1 MTLHSTPRYIIHA
14 ITISNNA
21 PQHFTLHHYT
31 LQHTLRQSTTHPTST
46 THTNFELQGCTKQ
59 LQACVLLEINYY
71 CYYYYCFYY
80 NTSHHSLS
88 RHTTSLRN
96 LHSTHST
103 AHQDTP
109 QNSPEPSPTTHHS
122 ITQYITPQCTI
133 RPVDLMHAHIII
145 IPNCKSN

>member
-59 LQACVLLEINYY
+59 LQACVLLEINPTEYP
-71 CYYYYCFYY
+71 
-80 NTSHHSLS
+80 NTTVTTTTASTIIHPIIRSPGTPHHSAIYTAPTPRHTRTLHKIALS
-88 RHTTSLRN
+88 PLPRHTT
-96 LHSTHST
+96 
-103 AHQDTP
+103 P
-109 QNSPEPSPTTHHS
+109 
-122 ITQYITPQCTI
+122 
-133 RPVDLMHAHIII
+133 
-145 IPNCKSN
+145 